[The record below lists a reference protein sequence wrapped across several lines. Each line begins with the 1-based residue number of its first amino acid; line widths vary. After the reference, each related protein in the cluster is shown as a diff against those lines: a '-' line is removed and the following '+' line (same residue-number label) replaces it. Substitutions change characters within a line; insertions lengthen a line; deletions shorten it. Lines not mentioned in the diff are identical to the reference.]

1 MCQGTDAFDG
11 SPFIPTSKPGQG
23 INYSAGHQACP
34 LSSGLHHWWFHLSP
48 GLAGQIFA
56 TKVAQ
61 APAAPALDL
70 SSMFHG
76 EPLST
81 GPALLPGTGDG

>member
-23 INYSAGHQACP
+23 INYSAGHQACL
-34 LSSGLHHWWFHLSP
+34 LSSGPHHWWVHLSQ
-48 GLAGQIFA
+48 GLADQIFA

-61 APAAPALDL
+61 APEVPALAL
-70 SSMFHG
+70 SSTFHG

-81 GPALLPGTGDG
+81 GPALLPGMGGG